1 MKLMA
6 RDGKQIHAEVVY
18 VAGDMP
24 RGLHGIGMEQG
35 AISMRNA
42 AESGDVLNGTD
53 LVVGLHDGDEH
64 VVGCLAGCACLHKC
78 TLKVGGGDKSFAV
91 DRQHDD
97 SATIL
102 FERLAGAKDGV
113 MLNRACDDGER
124 RGVRSRFAAGPVLG
138 LRSSRR
144 LEQLLDPGLVPRFSF
159 VY

>member
-1 MKLMA
+1 
-6 RDGKQIHAEVVY
+6 
-18 VAGDMP
+18 MP

-42 AESGDVLNGTD
+42 TEPGDVLNGAD
-53 LVVGLHDGDEH
+53 LVVGLHDGDEY
-64 VVGCLAGCACLHKC
+64 VAGCLVGGVCLYKC
-78 TLKVGGGDKSFAV
+78 TFKVGRGDKSFAV

-124 RGVRSRFAAGPVLG
+124 CRVGMRFAPGPVLG

-144 LEQLLDPGLVPRFSF
+144 LEQSLAPGLVPRFSF
-159 VY
+159 VC